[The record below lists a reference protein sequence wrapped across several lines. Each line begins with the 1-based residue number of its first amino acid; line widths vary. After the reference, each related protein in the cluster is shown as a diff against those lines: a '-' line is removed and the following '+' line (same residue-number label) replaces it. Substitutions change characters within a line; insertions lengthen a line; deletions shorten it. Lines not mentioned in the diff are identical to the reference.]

1 MASNSN
7 IRTNDPTKV
16 PALPRIPADTPPSL
30 RRYLE
35 LLEQTTN
42 IRLGRRGD
50 PRDRAITLR
59 ELIDSGLAK
68 ELATNPFDPNRLGN
82 TGFVQP
88 GTALPDLAV
97 PPPVAGF
104 AAAGAFSTII
114 LTWTYPSYSNHS
126 HTEIWSHTSD
136 SIGDATLVGIQTG
149 RVFTDP
155 VGSGVTR
162 YYWARHVNT
171 DSVVGPF
178 NAAAGTQAQTA
189 TDVNHMLGVLSTA
202 IRASELATELSDPIG
217 NLPADTN
224 AAIELAQSKIDV
236 WSSTTAYAVN
246 KIVRAG
252 ASDTKLYICIQA
264 VSANSG
270 IALSNGSY
278 WKLYGDYDVLKLS
291 TDTATT
297 AITAINTI
305 SSSGNSAAATSIRAL
320 NSILYDNPAGTG
332 NPRVSATN
340 LSTMATVVLNDA
352 QNGARA
358 SATQLDYLNASYSN
372 PTGSGTVTLA
382 QALETSASEVDGLR
396 GQYTVKIDTNGAV
409 AGFGLAQTAT
419 ASGNITSEFIVNA
432 ERFALISSGTTVTN
446 PTGSHNASAPFIV
459 QGSTDNDFNG
469 TGETVQAGVYM
480 TEAFIRNGSIVSAK
494 IGTLAADKIT
504 SGFISADRIDGN
516 SINASKLVLDNST
529 ITSQTIGGVP
539 TVIIKD
545 LGVGNAQISDL
556 NAIKLT
562 AGSLTVYN
570 AAASNTMGKL
580 FTLTSGYVATTAY
593 NTNST
598 TNMSYASVTSDWHD
612 GNYNNPWHYNNT
624 AGTTMPGL
632 LIDGSASGNN
642 FTIPDVEGDQ
652 THVEVSVH
660 FGTNPVGTFNGDET
674 SFCVCHLQRADSSI
688 NNTGAYDT
696 DTQVWGG
703 SVSSNNTNI
712 AIVPRYGV
720 FTASLNPGT
729 WYVWLFAWSRK
740 ADTSSSGTH
749 GFSDSFVHVNSFYR

>member
-1 MASNSN
+1 MGSNSN
-7 IRTNDPTKV
+7 IRTNDPTKI
-16 PALPRIPADTPPSL
+16 PALPRIPADTPPAL
-30 RRYLE
+30 RKYLE
-35 LLEQTTN
+35 LLEQTTS

-59 ELIDSGLAK
+59 ELIDSGLAR
-68 ELATNPFDPNRLGN
+68 ELATNPFDPNKSGN
-82 TGFVQP
+82 SGFVQP

-126 HTEIWSHTSD
+126 HTEIFSHTSD

-178 NAAAGTQAQTA
+178 NAAAGTVASTA
-189 TDVNHMLGVLSTA
+189 TDVAHMLNVLSGA
-202 IRASELATELSDPIG
+202 ITSSQLATALSGPIG
-217 NLPADTN
+217 NLPANTN
-224 AAIELAQSKIDV
+224 DAIALAQSKIDV
-236 WSSTTAYAVN
+236 WGSTTAYAVN

-305 SSSGNSAAATSIRAL
+305 SSSGNSAAATAIRAL
-320 NSILYDNPAGTG
+320 NSILYENAAGTG

-358 SATQLDYLNASYSN
+358 SATQLDYLSASYTN
-372 PTGSGTVTLA
+372 PTTGASNNVTLA

-409 AGFGLAQTAT
+409 AGFGLAQTTSA
-419 ASGNITSEFIVNA
+419 AGNITSEFIVNA
-432 ERFALISSGTTVTN
+432 DRFAVISSGTTVTS
-446 PTGSHNASAPFIV
+446 PTGSHNASVPFTV
-459 QGSTDNDFNG
+459 VSSQTTLN
-469 TGETVQAGVYM
+469 GETVPAGVYM
-480 TEAFIRNGSIVSAK
+480 EDAFIKNGSLVSAK
-494 IGTLAADKIT
+494 IGTLNADKIT
-504 SGFISADRIDGN
+504 AGYIASARIAVN
-516 SINASKLVLDNST
+516 SIDASKINLDNST
-529 ITSQTIGGVP
+529 ITSVNIDGVP

-545 LGVGNAQISDL
+545 LGVGSAKIANGAIGDL
-556 NAIKLT
+556 QVGT
-562 AGSLTVYN
+562 LTVYDV
-570 AAASNTMGKL
+570 AGSNTVGKVAAFVDT
-580 FTLTSGYVATTAY
+580 FTSTTAY

-598 TNMSYASVTSDWHD
+598 TNMSYASTVSDWTS
-612 GNYNNPWHYNNT
+612 GNYNNPWHYNNS
-624 AGTTMPGL
+624 ASTTMPGL
-632 LIDGSASGNN
+632 LINGNSSGNN
-642 FTIPDVEGDQ
+642 FTLPVA
-652 THVEVSVH
+652 TEVTVQYGCH
-660 FGTNPVGTFNGDET
+660 PIGIFNGDES
-674 SFCVCHLQRADSSI
+674 SFCVMHMQKDDSSI
-688 NNTGAYDT
+688 NNTGAYST
-696 DTQVWGG
+696 SSQVWDGTTYFEG
-703 SVSSNNTNI
+703 SSFAANPLMGT
-712 AIVPRYGV
+712 Y
-720 FTASLNPGT
+720 TATLAAGT
-729 WYVWLFAWSRK
+729 WYVWLYAWSRK
-740 ADTSSSGTH
+740 ADVPSGGSH
-749 GFSDSFVHVNSFYR
+749 GFNDGHVIVQAFYK